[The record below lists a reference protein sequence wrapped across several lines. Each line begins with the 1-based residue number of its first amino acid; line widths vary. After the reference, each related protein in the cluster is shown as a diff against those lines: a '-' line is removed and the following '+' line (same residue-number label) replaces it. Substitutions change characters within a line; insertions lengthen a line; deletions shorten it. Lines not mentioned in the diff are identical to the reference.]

1 MWIAIIVFLAIVVPV
16 VFFHAKQ
23 ANQSHKNFS
32 NGIINYNAGL
42 SEFVYEIDKTSDEIW
57 RNLNSHD
64 ASSLLKYRFN
74 EADRT
79 IVFYPELPD
88 GSADITYRISFIEH
102 KGHNILKV
110 TEETHLFSKNR
121 FALYQNEFWYKAL
134 GAIPYPYMQL
144 PM

>member
-1 MWIAIIVFLAIVVPV
+1 MWIVIIVFLAIIFPV
-16 VFFHAKQ
+16 VFFHTKRAT
-23 ANQSHKNFS
+23 QSHKNSS
-32 NGIINYNAGL
+32 NGIMNYNASL
-42 SEFVYEIDKTSDEIW
+42 SEFVYEIDKTEDEIW
-57 RNLNSHD
+57 GILNSHNPS
-64 ASSLLKYRFN
+64 SSLKYCVN
-74 EADRT
+74 ETDHT

-121 FALYQNEFWYKAL
+121 FTLYQNEFWYKTI
-134 GAIPYPYMQL
+134 GATPYPYIQL